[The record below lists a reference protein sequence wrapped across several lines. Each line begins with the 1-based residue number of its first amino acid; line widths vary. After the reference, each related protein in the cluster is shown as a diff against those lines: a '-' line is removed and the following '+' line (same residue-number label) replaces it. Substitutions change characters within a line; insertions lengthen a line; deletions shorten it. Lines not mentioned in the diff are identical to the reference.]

1 MHLMIRIPT
10 TQFCVWMYIIIVA
23 LGQMTCELY
32 AKHIQSNFAKNS
44 QELERN
50 QMSNSGTMA
59 K

>member
-1 MHLMIRIPT
+1 MIRIPT

-50 QMSNSGTMA
+50 QMSNNGTMA